1 MLIIFR
7 VSGKRTF
14 PTLKSGDLA
23 RPHSEIILDQ
33 DFKAEH
39 YRTFVYIL
47 STLFIHSIVSSTIV
61 TSNKGWKHVN
71 NNYDYRTI
79 PGETRKSLNENIKDS
94 LHLREKENV
103 TGALDRLT
111 GPLQRIDAV
120 REETM
125 DLLTEKAML
134 EKVRAW
140 SKSRK
145 DINSYL

>member
-1 MLIIFR
+1 MATELFQVILEN
-7 VSGKRTF
+7 
-14 PTLKSGDLA
+14 TL
-23 RPHSEIILDQ
+23 
-33 DFKAEH
+33 
-39 YRTFVYIL
+39 
-47 STLFIHSIVSSTIV
+47 
-61 TSNKGWKHVN
+61 
-71 NNYDYRTI
+71 
-79 PGETRKSLNENIKDS
+79 SLNENIKDS

>member
-1 MLIIFR
+1 M
-7 VSGKRTF
+7 
-14 PTLKSGDLA
+14 
-23 RPHSEIILDQ
+23 
-33 DFKAEH
+33 
-39 YRTFVYIL
+39 
-47 STLFIHSIVSSTIV
+47 
-61 TSNKGWKHVN
+61 
-71 NNYDYRTI
+71 
-79 PGETRKSLNENIKDS
+79 
-94 LHLREKENV
+94 REKENV